1 MRTVETNMKYAAVL
15 ALLLLSSCGGGG
27 GGPLDIGPIQPI
39 AGPPATI
46 SYISATPPV
55 ISLVN
60 APTGAKSTVMR
71 FIVKD
76 AVGNSVA
83 DGTVIN
89 FLLAG
94 PSGGKA
100 VANGG
105 EYIGPLD
112 ATPTTDSTTTK
123 GGVAETVLV
132 SGRVAGPATV
142 TASVAGMAISTVS
155 GAISIGGGV
164 PASNRFRL
172 ASTKLNLAAAA
183 GKSATIGAYLA
194 DRFGNVNGLVG
205 TSVSFMA
212 EGGAI
217 GTSALADFDGIATVG
232 YLVGAGFPVD
242 GKVTIMAAT
251 QGEEVFVDANGNGLY
266 DIGESFVDR
275 SEPFLDFNHN
285 GIRDADE
292 PYIDVN
298 GNGLYDGPNGLWD
311 GPDCPAAGCV
321 KPATIWTDMELTLS
335 TDAACQISPASFG
348 SLNAA
353 GIADGGSLP
362 FTFIVQDLNGNGVI
376 GGTTVTVTKSA
387 TEGTLSGTTSITIAD
402 GAGPTTLN
410 FSLSDSSPGNPTTPV
425 EQAACPTAPA
435 PPGTCPTAATVTVTV
450 TMPADSGLKG
460 CSSTSIGAID

>member
-1 MRTVETNMKYAAVL
+1 MGTVENNLKYLAVV
-15 ALLLLSSCGGGG
+15 AMLLLSSCGGGG
-27 GGPLDIGPIQPI
+27 GGPLDIGPTPGP

-46 SYISATPPV
+46 AYISATPPV
-55 ISLVN
+55 ISLII
-60 APTGAKSTVMR
+60 APTGAKSTVVR
-71 FIVKD
+71 FIVRD

-83 DGTVIN
+83 DGTVVN
-89 FLLAG
+89 FVLTG

-112 ATPTTDSTTTK
+112 ASPTTDSTTTK

-142 TASVAGMAISTVS
+142 TASTAGISTVS

-164 PASNRFRL
+164 PASNHFRL
-172 ASTKLNLAAAA
+172 ASTKLNLAAVA
-183 GKSATIGAYLA
+183 GKSATIGAFLA

-232 YLVGAGFPVD
+232 YLVGAGFPID

-251 QGEEVFVDANGNGLY
+251 QGEEVFVDTNGNGLY
-266 DIGESFVDR
+266 DIGEAFVDR
-275 SEPFLDFNHN
+275 SEPFLDLNHN
-285 GIRDADE
+285 GLRDADE
-292 PYIDVN
+292 SYIDVN
-298 GNGLYDGPNGLWD
+298 GNGVYDGPNGLWD
-311 GPDCPAAGCV
+311 GPDCPAVGCV

-376 GGTTVTVTKSA
+376 GGTTVVVTKTA
-387 TEGTLSGTTSITIAD
+387 AEGTLGGTTSVTIPD

-410 FSLSDSSPGNPTTPV
+410 FTLSDSSPGNPTTPV
-425 EQAACPTAPA
+425 EQAACPAAPA

-450 TMPADSGLKG
+450 TPPADSGLKG
-460 CSSTSIGAID
+460 CSSTSVGAID